1 MRWRE
6 KERNFVDSA
15 RVARLAT
22 VDSNGTPHNI
32 PICPLLHNDK
42 IYFGTGASAKKVL
55 NLKNN
60 PNVALVF
67 DDYTEAWE
75 HLRGIMI
82 QGRARVMPSKRFRAL
97 RKKLYTKYLQFP
109 LAFPLPERST
119 AIVEVVLQKK
129 FSWGLE

>member
-6 KERNFVDSA
+6 KERSFVDSA

-22 VDSNGTPHNI
+22 VGSNGAPHNV

-67 DDYTEAWE
+67 DDYTEAWG

-97 RKKLYTKYLQFP
+97 RKKLYTKVSSIP
-109 LAFPLPERST
+109 ISVSLARTEYGNCGGGSPE
-119 AIVEVVLQKK
+119 EV
-129 FSWGLE
+129 